1 MAQAIG
7 SAGELIV
14 QARLL
19 VRGWTTGN
27 VNTGGML
34 NAPAIDLLAMKG
46 SRKIAIA
53 VKTTGH
59 GAPNVQ
65 WQIKSGAKTLF
76 KGDER
81 PDFVVFVWFTA
92 RNAPDECRIF
102 VVPAKVVDADALKTH
117 WHWLKCPKR
126 DGSLRVD
133 KGYVVISWTGKDTA
147 ANIGNGFA
155 EKWAKYE
162 NAWGLLER

>member
-1 MAQAIG
+1 M
-7 SAGELIV
+7 
-14 QARLL
+14 
-19 VRGWTTGN
+19 
-27 VNTGGML
+27 M

-46 SRKIAIA
+46 SRKIAVA

-65 WQIKSGAKTLF
+65 WQIKPPMKTLF

-81 PDFVVFVWFTA
+81 PDFVAFVWFTA
-92 RNAPDECRIF
+92 PDAPDECRIF
-102 VVPAKVVDADALKTH
+102 IVPAKVVDTDVRKTH
-117 WHWLKCPKR
+117 EHWFKRPKR

-133 KGYVVISWTGKDTA
+133 KGYVVISWTGRNTA

-162 NAWGLLER
+162 NAWSLLDSQSSETLTAPVSGSEAPVR

>member
-27 VNTGGML
+27 VNTGGMM

-65 WQIKSGAKTLF
+65 WQTKPGATTLF

-92 RNAPDECRIF
+92 QDAPDHCRVF
-102 VVPAKVVDADALKTH
+102 VVPAKVVDADALKTYR
-117 WHWLKCPKR
+117 HWLECPRR
-126 DGSLRVD
+126 DGSPRVD

-147 ANIGNGFA
+147 TNIGNGFA

-162 NAWGLLER
+162 NAWDLLER

>member
-1 MAQAIG
+1 
-7 SAGELIV
+7 V
-14 QARLL
+14 
-19 VRGWTTGN
+19 
-27 VNTGGML
+27 
-34 NAPAIDLLAMKG
+34 G

-59 GAPNVQ
+59 AAPSVQ
-65 WQIKSGAKTLF
+65 WQIKPRAKTLF

-92 RNAPDECRIF
+92 QNAPDHCRVF
-102 VVPAKVVDADALKTH
+102 VVPAKVVDADALKTY

-126 DGSLRVD
+126 DGSVRLD

-147 ANIGNGFA
+147 TNIGNGFA

-162 NAWGLLER
+162 NAWDLLER